1 MLDPLSGLPRFGA
14 QGPELPTALLSAS
27 ASGQRFALLHVATDA
42 LDKTQLM
49 QDEQAC
55 INLLAELGRRLKLL
69 IPEGALLWRLSG
81 DEFLVGIALKPDQ
94 ADASAFAERVRDAM
108 EAPLSMPP
116 YSIAVHIG
124 MAISPDQGSSAAN
137 LMASAEQDLRRTLRA
152 TMHLSNLGNDAL
164 GAPLRMND
172 AEFVNAFAQA
182 IGNNEFELH
191 YQPMVSAQDGRLT
204 GFASFVRWRH
214 SRRGLI
220 RPNEFMPAVDKLGLA
235 ADLGQWVMQSAIN
248 QLQTWRLD
256 GLGHLRLSVYLG
268 TDLLL
273 QPDCAPLIRYLLRQ
287 HDVPGSSLDLEISE
301 RALEIDPRAARAT
314 LAELREM
321 DATITLHDFG
331 AHGLRARDLRDLPVD
346 QIKIDRSFIAESFQN
361 PRGAAIL
368 SDMISVAHELGIA
381 VVARGVETEFEVRFL
396 RRSLCDYLQGYL
408 LGQPLPAHK
417 LGELPFQSHLLPQLF
432 ASTESGRTLLLVD
445 DEENVL
451 HALHRLLR
459 RENYR
464 VLSTTSVKEA
474 FNLLAGNDVQVIV
487 SDQRMDE
494 MSGTEFLTRVRGI
507 YPDTIRIVLSGYTDL
522 STITDAI
529 NHGAIYRFLT
539 KPWNDVELRTHVR
552 DAFNAYERRK
562 ETRDSI
568 IESDA
573 AYPASG

>member
-14 QGPELPTALLSAS
+14 QGPELPTALLTAS

-42 LDKTQLM
+42 LEKAQLM

-81 DEFLVGIALKPDQ
+81 DEFLVGIVLKRDQ
-94 ADASAFAERVRDAM
+94 ADASMFAERVRDAM
-108 EAPLSMPP
+108 EAPLPMPP
-116 YSIAVHIG
+116 HAIGVHIG

-137 LMASAEQDLRRTLRA
+137 LMASAEQDLRRAQRA
-152 TMHLSNLGNDAL
+152 AVRLSDLGSDAAN
-164 GAPLRMND
+164 APFRMSD
-172 AEFVNAFAQA
+172 AEFVNAFALA
-182 IGNNEFELH
+182 IDNNEFELH
-191 YQPMVSAQDGRLT
+191 YQPMVSAQDGRLA

-235 ADLGQWVMQSAIN
+235 ADLGQWVMQSAIQ
-248 QLQTWRLD
+248 QLQAWRRE
-256 GLGHLRLSVYLG
+256 GLERLRLSVYLG
-268 TDLLL
+268 TDLLMR
-273 QPDCAPLIRYLLRQ
+273 PDCVPLIRYLLRQ
-287 HDVPGSSLDLEISE
+287 HDVPGGCLDLEISE
-301 RALEIDPRAARAT
+301 RALEIEPAITRAT

-321 DATITLHDFG
+321 DTTITLHDFG
-331 AHGLRARDLRDLPVD
+331 AHGLRARDLHQLPVD
-346 QIKIDRSFIAESFQN
+346 RIKIDRSFIAESFNN

-368 SDMISVAHELGIA
+368 RDMISVAHELGIG

-396 RRSLCDYLQGYL
+396 RRSQCDFLQGYL
-408 LGQPLPAHK
+408 LGQPLPAGK
-417 LGELPFQSHLLPQLF
+417 LGQLPFQSNLLPQLF
-432 ASTESGRTLLLVD
+432 EATESGRTLLLVD

-451 HALHRLLR
+451 HALRRLLR
-459 RENYR
+459 REDYR

-494 MSGTEFLTRVRGI
+494 MSGTEFLTRVRGM

-522 STITDAI
+522 ATITDAI

-562 ETRDSI
+562 ETRDSLSEPH
-568 IESDA
+568 IESEA
-573 AYPASG
+573 G